1 MLVCPRCH
9 ANLPPNP
16 GPWCDQCG
24 AEEPMRGWP
33 DDPLI
38 GRTLAGR
45 YVVARRIGAG
55 GMGAV
60 YRASDPDGWPVAVK
74 TLHAHLSDSAE
85 MARRFRREARV
96 AGHLRGPHSV
106 RVYDAGELGDGTLFF
121 VMELVEGESLSQRL
135 ARRGA
140 LPAGEAVALFGQLA
154 RALDEAHALGLVHR
168 DLKPENL
175 LIVRDG
181 GGETLKVLDFGIVKV
196 LDARI
201 GTVGHTA
208 DGAVFGTPE
217 FMSPEQA
224 RGAADVDAR
233 SDVYSAGLC
242 LFLMLTGRMAFSGTT
257 PQEIM
262 LRRLIVDPP
271 RLGDVRPDLLFPMG
285 LEAVVERLLA
295 RRPEDRYAAMGE
307 ALRDLE
313 AVAPPSIGPVPDTAP
328 VGGFA
333 PPPVVV
339 SPVAPTLP
347 AEPPPYTPAPTAK
360 PARSWTLALMAA
372 GFLGVMSLV
381 AWLLSA

>member
-9 ANLPPNP
+9 ANLLPDP

-24 AEEPMRGWP
+24 AEEPTRGWP

-38 GRTLAGR
+38 GRTLGGR
-45 YVVARRIGAG
+45 YLVARRIGAG

-60 YRASDPDGWPVAVK
+60 YRATDPDGFPVAVK
-74 TLHAHLSDSAE
+74 TLHAHLSDSPE

-96 AGHLRGPHSV
+96 AGHLRGPHAV
-106 RVYDAGELGDGTLFF
+106 GVYDSGELLDGTLFF
-121 VMELVEGESLSQRL
+121 VMELVSGESLSQRL

-154 RALDEAHALGLVHR
+154 GALDEAHALGLVHR

-175 LIVRDG
+175 LIVNDG
-181 GGETLKVLDFGIVKV
+181 GVETLKVLDFGIVKV

-224 RGAADVDAR
+224 RGAADVDGR

-242 LFLMLTGRMAFSGTT
+242 LFLMLTGRMAFFGTS
-257 PQEIM
+257 PQEVM
-262 LRRLIVDPP
+262 LRRLIADPP
-271 RLGDVRPDLLFPMG
+271 RLVDVRPDLVFPMG
-285 LEAVVERLLA
+285 LEAVMERLLA
-295 RRPEDRYAAMGE
+295 RNPDDRYATMGE
-307 ALRDLE
+307 ARRDLE
-313 AVAPPSIGPVPDTAP
+313 AIVPPAPGDAPDTAP
-328 VGGFA
+328 VGSVV

-347 AEPPPYTPAPTAK
+347 AEPPPYVPATTARPTRAW
-360 PARSWTLALMAA
+360 RLGLLAV

-381 AWLLSA
+381 AWLLSS